1 MSTESA
7 EVVRYRI
14 EAKRSR
20 FIVRAFSAGM
30 LSALGHNPTIAI
42 RQFTGEAGFLPGT
55 LESASL
61 RVTVDAKSLAVTDEM
76 SDKDRRE
83 IERVMHEEVLET
95 EKHPEISY
103 ESQGVTCSK
112 IFEGQYRANIN
123 GKLSLHGVTRNLPIE
138 ARVIVSEDTLRATGE
153 FTLRQT
159 DFGIKPPSV
168 VGGTIKLKDELKLS
182 FDVAANRDRG

>member
-7 EVVRYRI
+7 EVFRYRI

-20 FIVRAFSAGM
+20 FVVRAVSAGM
-30 LSALGHNPTIAI
+30 LSAFGHNPTIAI
-42 RQFTGEAGFLPGT
+42 RQFTGEAQFVPGT

-76 SDKDRRE
+76 SDKDRQE

-95 EKHPEISY
+95 AKHPEIIY
-103 ESQGVTCSK
+103 ESTGVTCSK
-112 IFEGQYRANIN
+112 IFEGQYKANIN
-123 GKLSLHGVTRNLPIE
+123 GKLSLHGVTRDFPVE

-168 VGGTIKLKDELKLS
+168 AAGAIKLKDELKLS
-182 FDVAANRDRG
+182 FDIVANRESS